1 VKRDALARHPAD
13 PWDERAARPYPFS
26 LKTLT
31 ADPLAGAGG
40 AMMAGAALR
49 AACCWMMVVESR
61 NAVAGWTGREVGA
74 GVPPVVVAR
83 ILNFRFASL

>member
-1 VKRDALARHPAD
+1 
-13 PWDERAARPYPFS
+13 
-26 LKTLT
+26 
-31 ADPLAGAGG
+31 
-40 AMMAGAALR
+40 
-49 AACCWMMVVESR
+49 MMVVESR